1 MYLTFDVG
9 TTSVKTALFDREGRP
24 RAKAIR
30 GYALATPQAD
40 WVEADPEAYWAAVLS
55 GFRETLQA
63 AGVNPREVR
72 SICGSSQGETIV
84 FLDRQDRPVRPA
96 MVWLDNRAR
105 AQVGSSNPGWTPK
118 SSTGT
123 RAARTSSRPGAC

>member
-24 RAKAIR
+24 RAKSIR
-30 GYALATPQAD
+30 GYVLAPPQAD

-55 GFRETLQA
+55 GLREALQA

-84 FLDRQDRPVRPA
+84 FLDARERPVRPA
-96 MVWLDNRAR
+96 IVWLGNRAR
-105 AQVGSSNPGWTPK
+105 AQGEGVE
-118 SSTGT
+118 
-123 RAARTSSRPGAC
+123 ARLAPRGVSRPTG

>member
-9 TTSVKTALFDREGRP
+9 TTSVKTALFDREGKP
-24 RAKAIR
+24 RAKSIR
-30 GYALATPQAD
+30 SYVLATPQAD

-63 AGVNPREVR
+63 AGVDPREVR

-84 FLDRQDRPVRPA
+84 FLDARDRPVRPA
-96 MVWLDNRAR
+96 IVWLDNRAR
-105 AQVGSSNPGWTPK
+105 AQVEELKVRLDPEEF
-118 SSTGT
+118 
-123 RAARTSSRPGAC
+123 